1 MQLQKRLIV
10 GLPCCFSLRC
20 GTGSVLARLLPPCAP
35 LMCAVL
41 AARAGAQGLLDVVSA
56 ACLDE
61 QASCVVLGDSAGH
74 LRVYDISAGI
84 DASSSTAARA
94 GFKQRAHWQAHTA
107 GVSSVDYVPAR
118 PFANSMCGANGSGMV
133 QPLIAS
139 AGRDSNVAV
148 WTLDGGFVGLCGDH
162 SWDLDKEETWRDAG
176 GLQQRPPQPAEE
188 GMFIKVGCEAG
199 GADSAAAAGWR
210 HCQQLPTM
218 SLLP

>member
-1 MQLQKRLIV
+1 MCLCWWFTE
-10 GLPCCFSLRC
+10 CCPHLLHHACMWRAA
-20 GTGSVLARLLPPCAP
+20 TVNVLLSTCCP
-35 LMCAVL
+35 
-41 AARAGAQGLLDVVSA
+41 
-56 ACLDE
+56 ACPMTVTTL
-61 QASCVVLGDSAGH
+61 
-74 LRVYDISAGI
+74 
-84 DASSSTAARA
+84 T
-94 GFKQRAHWQAHTA
+94 QRAHWQAHTA

-133 QPLIAS
+133 QPLIVG

-162 SWDLDKEETWRDAG
+162 SWDLDRQETWRDAA